1 MKKITKMFGLI
12 GLTTISA
19 VFMFGCA
26 QEKAMPQGSN
36 QIKGSYSIYVDGF
49 DWGAGTTKAIIA
61 LDHPLD
67 AVKAQDFKV
76 SETKQ
81 ITDFIAKGKPVEEK
95 TLDRTVTDAY
105 LSDKSGKQVQTASK
119 YVTLDLKVG
128 PKEGSPLLF
137 TVATQ
142 YNTWSDPYYLT
153 IQMAKSAK
161 LTSLKTAVKSIKID
175 QQVKSKKTAADR
187 FQTDKFKATDGVSYD
202 YAYYEPRKTSDTLVV
217 WLHGF
222 GEGGTKSTDTAVTLL
237 GAKATA
243 LADKTFQDKIGGANI
258 LVPKCPTYWMD
269 SDGKASNLNHG
280 AIIADSHSHYTKSL
294 NELINT
300 YKKKVG
306 AKKVILAGCSNGG
319 YMTMVMAINYPTDYD
334 AIVPICESLPNSAIS
349 DEQINKIAKIP
360 AFFIYSRDDKIVVP
374 SLHEI
379 PTIERLK
386 KAGAKSLNVSST
398 DHVVDQS
405 GKYKNDKGDP
415 YQYSGHWSWVH
426 FLNNDAKDDTNHEKV
441 WDWMSQQ
448 IKSK

>member
-1 MKKITKMFGLI
+1 MKKITKMVSFL
-12 GLTTISA
+12 GLTIIGA
-19 VFMFGCA
+19 VFMVGCT
-26 QEKAMPQGSN
+26 QEKAIPKGSSHL
-36 QIKGSYSIYVDGF
+36 KGSYSIQVDGF
-49 DWGAGTTKAIIA
+49 DWGAGTTKAIMT

-81 ITDFIAKGKPVEEK
+81 VTDFAAKGTPVEEK

-105 LSDKSGKQVQTASK
+105 LSDESGKKVKTASK

-153 IQMAKSAK
+153 IQMANSAK

-175 QQVKSKKTAADR
+175 QVFTSKKTAADV
-187 FQTDKFKATDGVSYD
+187 FKTDKFKATDGVAYD
-202 YAYYEPRKTSDTLVV
+202 YAHYEPKKASDTLVV

-222 GEGGTKSTDTAVTLL
+222 GEGGTKDTDTAVTLL

-243 LADKTFQDKIGGANI
+243 LADKTFQDKMGGANI
-258 LVPKCPTYWMD
+258 LVPKSPTYWMD
-269 SDGKASNLNHG
+269 SDGKASNFNQG
-280 AIIADSHSHYTKSL
+280 AIIADSHSHYTESL

-306 AKKVILAGCSNGG
+306 AKKVILTGCSNGG
-319 YMTMVMAINYPTDYD
+319 YMTLVMAMNYPTAYD
-334 AIVPICESLPNSAIS
+334 AIVPICEALPDAAIS
-349 DEQINKIAKIP
+349 DEQINQIATIP
-360 AFFIYSRDDKIVVP
+360 AFFIYSRDDKTVVP
-374 SLHEI
+374 SLHEM

-386 KAGAKSLNVSST
+386 KAGAKNLMVSST
-398 DHVVDQS
+398 DHVLDQS
-405 GKYKNDKGDP
+405 GKYKDDKGGA

-426 FLNNDAKDDTNHEKV
+426 FLNNDAKDDASHEAV
-441 WDWMSQQ
+441 WDWMAQQ